1 MTSKSTESELHV
13 QLLFMLGKLVDLD
26 YLHLIAIWSKGKFW
40 RWLFL
45 EPRACTNHTNQNN
58 SVIFKVPIF
67 KNIH

>member
-40 RWLFL
+40 R
-45 EPRACTNHTNQNN
+45 
-58 SVIFKVPIF
+58 
-67 KNIH
+67 